1 METKN
6 IIALVREKLDLY
18 RKPYIDTGYLQK
30 ILDKFAPNYTIKQLC
45 NLDIIRPIKRGKW
58 YLNRKSRDF
67 INPFVVG
74 ALYMGDEM
82 YVFGGMSVYN
92 RYSLSEQIAE
102 VYTIY
107 NTKTSWEKEIAGI
120 RYNFI
125 RQRESFFYGIEK
137 EKIEDYE
144 YHIMSPERAYIQMIR
159 EGKSFSFIPKN
170 IQKEEVIRL
179 AEQNASK
186 SLQSLIKKYVSL

>member
-18 RKPYIDTGYLQK
+18 RKPYIDATYLQK

-45 NLDIIRPIKRGKW
+45 NLDILRPIKRGKW

-102 VYTIY
+102 IYTIY
-107 NTKTSWEKEIAGI
+107 NTKTS
-120 RYNFI
+120 
-125 RQRESFFYGIEK
+125 
-137 EKIEDYE
+137 
-144 YHIMSPERAYIQMIR
+144 
-159 EGKSFSFIPKN
+159 
-170 IQKEEVIRL
+170 
-179 AEQNASK
+179 
-186 SLQSLIKKYVSL
+186 

>member
-18 RKPYIDTGYLQK
+18 RKPYIDATYLQK
-30 ILDKFAPNYTIKQLC
+30 ILDKFGPNYTIKQLC

-67 INPFVVG
+67 INPFIVG

-102 VYTIY
+102 IYTIY
-107 NTKTSWEKEIAGI
+107 NTKTS
-120 RYNFI
+120 
-125 RQRESFFYGIEK
+125 
-137 EKIEDYE
+137 
-144 YHIMSPERAYIQMIR
+144 
-159 EGKSFSFIPKN
+159 
-170 IQKEEVIRL
+170 
-179 AEQNASK
+179 
-186 SLQSLIKKYVSL
+186 

>member
-18 RKPYIDTGYLQK
+18 RKPYIDVVYLQK

-45 NLDIIRPIKRGKW
+45 NQDIVRPIKRGKW
-58 YLNRKSRDF
+58 YLNTKSREF

-74 ALYMGDEM
+74 GLYMGDEL

-107 NTKTSWEKEIAGI
+107 NTRISWAREIVGI
-120 RYNFI
+120 RYDFV
-125 RQRESFFYGIEK
+125 RQRESFFYGIQQEK
-137 EKIEDYE
+137 TDE
-144 YHIMSPERAYIQMIR
+144 YQYSIMSPERAYIQMIR
-159 EGKSFSFIPKN
+159 EGKTFTVFPKN
-170 IQKEEVIRL
+170 IQKSLLLSLSE
-179 AEQNASK
+179 ANASQP
-186 SLQSLIKKYVSL
+186 LQSLIKKSCI

>member
-18 RKPYIDTGYLQK
+18 RKPYIDATYLQK

-45 NLDIIRPIKRGKW
+45 NLDILRPIKRGKW

-102 VYTIY
+102 IYTIY

-137 EKIEDYE
+137 EKVEDYE
-144 YHIMSPERAYIQMIR
+144 YRIMSPERAYIQMIR
-159 EGKSFSFIPKN
+159 EGKRFSFIPKN

-186 SLQSLIKKYVSL
+186 SLQSLIQKLCT